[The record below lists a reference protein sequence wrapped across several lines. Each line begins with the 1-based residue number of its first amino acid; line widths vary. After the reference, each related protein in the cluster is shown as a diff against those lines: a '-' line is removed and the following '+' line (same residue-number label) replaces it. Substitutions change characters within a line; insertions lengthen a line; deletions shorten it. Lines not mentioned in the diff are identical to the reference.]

1 MKKIHKNLVALI
13 LISAPSLNL
22 YSQCA
27 TTNST
32 SSANNMYGLIRNST
46 NPVVVDKELNTI
58 VFLHRQNTSQFAGN
72 AGNLRYDISTDAGS
86 TWTTNIG
93 VLNPASNLSQ
103 ARYPNAVIY
112 NPPANTNTSNA
123 YLGYL
128 AATTN
133 TNNATWGSI
142 NTGGRFLNGTG
153 NSELYNQANVTS
165 NFIAGSMVKGAPG
178 IFWAMDETSN
188 GTNTSGGLQ
197 VYKGVWSST
206 SNSINWT
213 LNTTLTP
220 PYNPNSSFTFPLGE
234 YYIAFDP
241 TGNIGWVAVITDITT
256 NFNDAFQ
263 PVFYKTVNGGATWTG
278 PTLVNLTNIPCIN
291 NNVFVP
297 GSDTDCN
304 LVVDIYGNPHLL
316 GIFGEANLGGID
328 EFDWHAALDITFN
341 GNNWIAYDVSGING
355 GPATITSNPNNI
367 EYRSRPQVARTS
379 DGKKIFFTW
388 TDNSSYS
395 LGTSNNNPN
404 LFGKAIDIQT
414 LKWTPIKD
422 FTSCNANTASKIFYP
437 HIAKEVLEPV
447 ANTYKIAAFYGEF
460 TSPLDADMP
469 ANYRF
474 LNNVVFT
481 ASEFSISVTNSL
493 NLTVLPKP
501 NPLLCPG
508 NNLSLQISGT
518 FNNIFWSNGSTNNFA
533 TVNTPGI
540 YTVTASSGCST
551 GSSTINVTTATMT
564 ISPNNSSIC
573 SGSSV
578 TLNATGNAYGY
589 TWTPG
594 GVSNSIIVT
603 PTITTNYLVVGSGD
617 GCSIN
622 SAVSVTVLPAPS
634 LIAVSN
640 KTITCAGEEIIIQ
653 AIGPNILV
661 WSTSAVTTSISVT
674 PTLTTTYSVTG
685 TNSNG
690 CSATYAVTQLVNPC
704 TDLISMASE
713 NNPLQIYPNPN
724 NGNFEISASSDLEFS
739 IINSLG
745 QIMGKYSINSENNK
759 LSVHHL
765 SQGVYF
771 VRGKT
776 INGTHFNKTIVVNP

>member
-1 MKKIHKNLVALI
+1 MKKIYKNLGSFVYALI
-13 LISAPSLNL
+13 ISSNV
-22 YSQCA
+22 YGQCA
-27 TTNST
+27 ST
-32 SSANNMYGLIRNST
+32 SSLSSANNMYGLARNTS
-46 NPVVVDKELNTI
+46 NPVVVDKDLNTI
-58 VFLHRQNTSQFAGN
+58 VFLHRHRTSQFGGN
-72 AGNLRYDISTDAGS
+72 SGNLRYDISTDAGA
-86 TWTTNIG
+86 TWSTNIG
-93 VLNPASNLSQ
+93 VLNPASNISQ

-112 NPPANTNTSNA
+112 NPPANTNTTNA
-123 YLGYL
+123 YIGYL

-133 TNNATWGSI
+133 TNNSTWGSI

-165 NFIAGSMVKGAPG
+165 NLIAGSMVKGAPG
-178 IFWAMDETSN
+178 VFWAMDETSN
-188 GTNTSGGLQ
+188 GTNTSGNLQ

-278 PTLVNLTNIPCIN
+278 PTLVNLTNIPCVN

-297 GSDTDCN
+297 GSDTECN

-316 GIFGEANLGGID
+316 GVFGEANLGGID
-328 EFDWHAALDITFN
+328 ESSWHAALDITFN

-355 GPATITSNPNNI
+355 GEAGVFSVPNNLTFKT
-367 EYRSRPQVARTS
+367 RPQIARTS

-388 TDNSSYS
+388 TDNSSYT
-395 LGTSNNNPN
+395 LGAANQNPN
-404 LFGKAIDIQT
+404 LFGKAIDVQI

-422 FTSCNANTASKIFYP
+422 FTSCNANTAGKIFYP

-447 ANTYKIAAFYGEF
+447 SNTFKIAAFYGEF

-469 ANYRF
+469 ANFHF
-474 LNNVVFT
+474 LDNVTFT

-493 NLTVLPKP
+493 NLTVLPKS

-508 NNLSLQISGT
+508 NNLSLQLSGT

-533 TVNTPGI
+533 VVNTPGI

-551 GSSTINVTTATMT
+551 GSSTINVTTATMS
-564 ISPNNSSIC
+564 ISPSNTSIC

-578 TLNATGNAYGY
+578 TLTSVGNAYGY

-603 PTITTNYLVVGSGD
+603 PTTTTNYLVSGSGD

-622 SAVSVTVLPAPS
+622 SSLTVTVIPAPS
-634 LIAVSN
+634 IIAISN
-640 KTITCAGEEIIIQ
+640 KTLTCAGEEIIIQ

-661 WSTSAVTTSISVT
+661 WSTSAVTTSITVS
-674 PTLTTTYSVTG
+674 PTVTTTYSVTG

-690 CSATYAVTQLVNPC
+690 CSATFALTQLVNPC
-704 TDLISMASE
+704 TDINFNDSYENLI
-713 NNPLQIYPNPN
+713 QIYPNPN
-724 NGNFEISASSDLEFS
+724 NGDFEIKALND
-739 IINSLG
+739 INFNLTNALG
-745 QIMGKYSINSENNK
+745 QIIGNYSINSINQK
-759 LSVHHL
+759 LKLQNLNH
-765 SQGVYF
+765 GVYF
-771 VRGKT
+771 LQGNTIDGAHFSKT
-776 INGTHFNKTIVVNP
+776 IIVNP